1 MGTAEASQ
9 AHLGKKEL
17 TTLHAIGQSLA
28 LGPIFSAA
36 LFIGFI
42 SAFAGFS
49 SPVSILLGGLGVL
62 ALGYVIGRLVQR

>member
-36 LFIGFI
+36 LS
-42 SAFAGFS
+42 SAAS
-49 SPVSILLGGLGVL
+49 RSRSGGGSC
-62 ALGYVIGRLVQR
+62 RWS

>member
-9 AHLGKKEL
+9 AHLGKKQL

-36 LFIGFI
+36 LFI
-42 SAFAGFS
+42 ARRVRAR
-49 SPVSILLGGLGVL
+49 PRRPL
-62 ALGYVIGRLVQR
+62 APLPRHHVEP

>member
-36 LFIGFI
+36 LFLGFM
-42 SAFAGFS
+42 SLFAGFS
-49 SPVSILLGGLGVL
+49 SPVSILLGGVL
-62 ALGYVIGRLVQR
+62 KPDRVRL